1 MSNYTTIQDIILTV
15 LAVLIIIIFAG
26 AIYSLFRAIFQF
38 IFSDGKDEVIQK
50 AIKNI
55 RFTIMGI
62 IITLI
67 LLFVFPILFK
77 QMKVSGYQYYTAQNI
92 FNRAGLI
99 IKRIMGIGS
108 EGFGDFFNGSSSSSL
123 GNDYTPTGSL

>member
-1 MSNYTTIQDIILTV
+1 MNGTYTTMQDIILTV
-15 LAVLIIIIFAG
+15 LAILIIVIFAG

-38 IFSDGKDEVIQK
+38 IFSDGKDDVIQK

-62 IITLI
+62 IVTLV

-77 QMKVSGYQYYTAQNI
+77 QMKVTGYKYYTAQNI
-92 FNRAGLI
+92 FDRA
-99 IKRIMGIGS
+99 
-108 EGFGDFFNGSSSSSL
+108 
-123 GNDYTPTGSL
+123 

>member
-1 MSNYTTIQDIILTV
+1 MNGTYTTIQDIILTV
-15 LAVLIIIIFAG
+15 LAILIIIIFAG

-38 IFSDGKDEVIQK
+38 IFSDGKDDVIQK

-62 IITLI
+62 VVTLI

-92 FNRAGLI
+92 FNRAGQI

-108 EGFGDFFNGSSSSSL
+108 EGFGDFFNSSSSSL
-123 GNDYTPTGSL
+123 SNDYTPSGSL

>member
-1 MSNYTTIQDIILTV
+1 MNGTYTTIQDIILTV
-15 LAVLIIIIFAG
+15 LAILIIIIFAG

-62 IITLI
+62 IVTLI

-92 FNRAGLI
+92 FDRAGLI

-108 EGFGDFFNGSSSSSL
+108 EGFGDFFN
-123 GNDYTPTGSL
+123 